1 MSHSIEARL
10 RFIEHLHIPADRHG
24 PKGLP
29 EGSGAVNAG
38 SVQSFVGNLSQLN
51 KEDVLNSTLLAQLA
65 ANMASPD
72 DKTEWYK
79 KYKEVLENLGW
90 VVSDIT
96 FKELDNANSYGSV
109 DQAILAILK
118 GYLEGNALEV
128 FKATIDA
135 MKNPV
140 NKGANNLFQ
149 TNAWK
154 GQSADFLVGVAIESN
169 NDIQFRIGTYTYQ
182 AQGSRGNVLF
192 FKFGSE
198 HVKFMYST
206 QNMVLNELIYSKVR
220 ATVINKL
227 GGHIE
232 DYIDDLDIGL

>member
-1 MSHSIEARL
+1 MPHSIEARL

-24 PKGLP
+24 RKGLP

-38 SVQSFVGNLSQLN
+38 STQSFVGNLSQLN

-65 ANMASPD
+65 ANVASPD
-72 DKTEWYK
+72 DKTKWYK

-90 VVSDIT
+90 VISDFT

-109 DQAILAILK
+109 DQAILSILK

-169 NDIQFRIGTYTYQ
+169 NDIQFRIGTYTYE

-198 HVKFMYST
+198 RVKFMYST

-220 ATVINKL
+220 AAVINKL

>member
-1 MSHSIEARL
+1 MSDSIEARL
-10 RFIEHLHIPADRHG
+10 HFIENLHIPALR
-24 PKGLP
+24 KGSKRAAK
-29 EGSGAVNAG
+29 GSGAVNAG
-38 SVQSFVGNLSQLN
+38 STQSFVGNLSELN

-65 ANMASPD
+65 ANTASPD
-72 DKTEWYK
+72 DKTKWYK
-79 KYKEVLENLGW
+79 KYKEVLENVGW
-90 VVSDIT
+90 VVSDFT

-140 NKGANNLFQ
+140 NSGANNLFQ

-154 GQSADFLVGVAIESN
+154 GQSADFLVGVATESN
-169 NDIQFRIGTYTYQ
+169 NDVQFRIGTYTYQ

-192 FKFGSE
+192 FKFGHES
-198 HVKFMYST
+198 VKFMYST
-206 QNMVLNELIYSKVR
+206 QNMVLNEKIYAKVR
-220 ATVINKL
+220 DAVINKL

-232 DYIDDLDIGL
+232 KYIDDLDIGL